1 MMNIADHL
9 NKWNNITLEGFFVK
23 IRFRVVIIVMLDM
36 MNIIEAT
43 MNSWRGKNIP
53 FFLHLK
59 GKKSNTKKNMVII
72 VKPTENSTE
81 FVTST
86 D

>member
-1 MMNIADHL
+1 
-9 NKWNNITLEGFFVK
+9 
-23 IRFRVVIIVMLDM
+23 MLDM